1 MPLVPRNNNVCDDAL
16 ARARGGG
23 GGDGGFGRLI
33 SSSEDEMI
41 VGERQR
47 YEWVEVRRS

>member
-23 GGDGGFGRLI
+23 GDGGFRRLI
-33 SSSEDEMI
+33 SSLEDGMI
-41 VGERQR
+41 VEERQR